1 MKNSTPGD
9 HALRQAERAAKRG
22 DLAEAERWTKVA
34 AQNQKQWE
42 QLRARPPES
51 ESEPESEDPDAIR
64 AELMRRIMR
73 FKVDSDARLRW
84 EVERDLYIEAVKRAE
99 ETGAPAP
106 PPLRACPEDEV

>member
-1 MKNSTPGD
+1 MKTNTPGD

-42 QLRARPPES
+42 QLRTREL
-51 ESEPESEDPDAIR
+51 EPEMEDPDEIR
-64 AELMRRIMR
+64 AEVLRRLARIR
-73 FKVDSDARLRW
+73 ACSDW
-84 EVERDLYIEAVKRAE
+84 ESERDLYIDAVKRAE

-106 PPLRACPEDEV
+106 PPLRPYPAGDEA